1 MKSETN
7 MKPNITE
14 SEMIDKETDS
24 DIKII
29 ENAFQYIT
37 DKMYLLGS
45 TKNEKR
51 SIRRKAEKLV
61 VMNGELYRKKGWK

>member
-1 MKSETN
+1 MKSEAN

-37 DKMYLLGS
+37 DKMYPLGS

-61 VMNGELYRKKGWK
+61 VMNGEL